1 MAKKILLLEDDMVLS
16 QMYKDKLANA
26 GYDVVSTDTAIKALT
41 ILKSFLPDII
51 LLDIMLPGGM
61 NGFDVLQ
68 ILKQDQKL
76 KIIPVIVLTN
86 LDSEKKTALELGAS
100 DYIIKSDTP
109 LEDLV
114 KLIKKY
120 TKGSF
125 VKNFIS

>member
-1 MAKKILLLEDDMVLS
+1 MVLS

-109 LEDLV
+109 LED
-114 KLIKKY
+114 
-120 TKGSF
+120 
-125 VKNFIS
+125 